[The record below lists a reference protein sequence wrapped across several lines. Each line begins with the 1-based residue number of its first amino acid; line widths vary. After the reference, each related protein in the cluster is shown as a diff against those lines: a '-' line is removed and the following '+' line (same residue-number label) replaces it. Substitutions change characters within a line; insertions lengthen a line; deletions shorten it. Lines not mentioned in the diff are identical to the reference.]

1 MRTKITWNRK
11 DQWSKGT
18 ESGSAGFW
26 AVIGRCSA
34 WDLAVTLID
43 RRIVDLSC
51 SSPITK
57 ITRDGA
63 RAAPVYLAEM
73 FRSTFVFL
81 GAACCVAAE
90 AVSIRDYRH

>member
-1 MRTKITWNRK
+1 M
-11 DQWSKGT
+11 
-18 ESGSAGFW
+18 
-26 AVIGRCSA
+26 IGRYSA

-51 SSPITK
+51 SSSITK

-63 RAAPVYLAEM
+63 RTASVFLAEM

-81 GAACCVAAE
+81 GAACFVAAE
-90 AVSIRDYRH
+90 GVSILDYRH